1 MSNNT
6 LIHQTLHGYS
16 NGHKLLASSIELDHN
31 IKNILL
37 RESDSPGQE
46 FHQDNNIC
54 YSGYPLVDFGY
65 YVLSKTWVAKE
76 IERPGCVWSHSILIP
91 FTILAHKNLLTYF
104 NPYDHFINKDVTS
117 DLSINLKPIPFDIT
131 HVNDRNNT
139 KDLSLAFSQI
149 FSTRDQTIISNNRIS
164 VFDILV
170 MWEKLWPRLRR
181 SFSFKT
187 WSPKNSISRSYY
199 QKYDLL
205 LNDDVS
211 ENIQIDNWAK
221 CIFLKHDGVNMFMWK
236 HGASLDQ
243 NKVNVYYL
251 LTCWSLLK
259 RKEFDELSRFILK
272 WKKAPISL
280 IKEISKILAPR
291 DITKSVAYFIS
302 TYILIINSDDISDKT
317 LNEVG
322 SLLFSIDPEFLIK
335 IINSNTEHSKNISIN
350 KITDLPIELVSKLY
364 NEGVYLDIDI
374 CEPEIISN
382 TYFWEH
388 NYNNSIF
395 EVIIK
400 DVKLNRLIPINSI
413 LPSSLPLDD
422 ISKPNLLE
430 ILSDSFDSLNENWIN
445 YLLVN
450 QELLSL
456 TLLVQSEKNTKLGYF
471 IISKFN
477 LNIIKNIPDNII
489 TDLYR
494 TSTKDK
500 SIIYKIALL
509 LTEKSDEIYLNL
521 LKISFDDICYLLS
534 KHELDYFEIK
544 KLKNNIKKEVTKFSF
559 YSLRQMFIIYSS
571 HYAIKNNIPIE
582 SITLYKGNKIDLYKE
597 FKIDDDV

>member
-1 MSNNT
+1 MSSNI

-46 FHQDNNIC
+46 FHQGNNIC
-54 YSGYPLVDFGY
+54 YSGYPLADFGY

-76 IERPGCVWSHSILIP
+76 IERPGCVWSHSLLIP

-104 NPYDHFINKDVTS
+104 NPCDHFINKDVIS
-117 DLSINLKPIPFDIT
+117 DLNINLEPIPFNIT
-131 HVNDRNNT
+131 HVNDTNNT
-139 KDLSLAFSQI
+139 KDLSLTFSQI
-149 FSTRDQTIISNNRIS
+149 FSTREQTIISNNRIS

-170 MWEKLWPRLRR
+170 MWEKLWPNLRR

-187 WSPKNSISRSYY
+187 WSPKNSTSRSYY
-199 QKYDLL
+199 HKYDLL
-205 LNDDVS
+205 LNDDIY

-221 CIFLKHDGVNMFMWK
+221 SIFRSHDDVNIFMWK

-251 LTCWSLLK
+251 LTCWSLLN
-259 RKEFDELSRFILK
+259 RKEFDELSIFILK

-280 IKEISKILAPR
+280 IKEISKILTPR

-302 TYILIINSDDISDKT
+302 TYILIIKSDDISNKT

-322 SLLFSIDPEFLIK
+322 SLLFSIAPEFLIK

-350 KITDLPIELVSKLY
+350 KIKDLPIEIISKLY

-374 CEPEIISN
+374 CKPEIISN
-382 TYFWEH
+382 AYFWEH

-400 DVKLNRLIPINSI
+400 DENLNRLIPINSI
-413 LPSSLPLDD
+413 LPNSFSIRD
-422 ISKPNLLE
+422 IFKPELLE
-430 ILSDSFDSLNENWIN
+430 ILCDSFDILNENWIN
-445 YLLVN
+445 YFLENQKFLSFNLLTKN
-450 QELLSL
+450 
-456 TLLVQSEKNTKLGYF
+456 EKNTKLGYF

-477 LNIIKNIPDNII
+477 LKIIKKIPDNMIS
-489 TDLYR
+489 DLYR
-494 TSTKDK
+494 MSKKDK
-500 SIIYKIALL
+500 AIIYKIALL
-509 LTEKSDEIYLNL
+509 LTEKSDEIYSNL
-521 LKISFDDICYLLS
+521 LKISFDDICYLLT

-544 KLKNNIKKEVTKFSF
+544 SLKYNIKKEVTKISF
-559 YSLRQMFIIYSS
+559 YSLRQMFILYSA
-571 HYAIKNNIPIE
+571 HYAMKNNIPIDN
-582 SITLYKGNKIDLYKE
+582 ITLYKGNKVDLYKA
-597 FKIDDDV
+597 FKIDSDI